1 MLPERIQKLNSL
13 GFVWGIKN
21 RVTWQDRYNELL
33 HYRSQHGNCNVP
45 QQYKTNHSL
54 GIWVDKQRQKHKKG
68 DMSEEHQNL
77 LNAIDFEWVR
87 GKTPNR
93 DYFKQK
99 HDKNMK
105 RDKKT
110 IINENEKQDI
120 DVNDNDSNEQSEE
133 EEEEGSDQNANE
145 YNEHSQQDT
154 NNIHMSTV
162 PAYFVNGYAT
172 YQRYWS

>member
-1 MLPERIQKLNSL
+1 
-13 GFVWGIKN
+13 
-21 RVTWQDRYNELL
+21 
-33 HYRSQHGNCNVP
+33 
-45 QQYKTNHSL
+45 
-54 GIWVDKQRQKHKKG
+54 VDKQRQKHKKG

-93 DYFKQK
+93 DYFKHK
-99 HDKNMK
+99 H
-105 RDKKT
+105 
-110 IINENEKQDI
+110 EKQDI
-120 DVNDNDSNEQSEE
+120 DVNDIDSNEQSEE
-133 EEEEGSDQNANE
+133 EEEEGSNQNANE